1 MKFVCD
7 KDILD
12 SCLNTVAKAV
22 DPANVKEL
30 LRGIKIDAEDT
41 VLTFFATDNEISL
54 ETFAE
59 ATVKEKGSLVIDGR
73 IFSDII
79 KRMPEGNI
87 TFETVSQSEV
97 MISGGEVSLSL
108 LYLSSEGFPKMDRIE
123 DGRTFNIYS
132 KDLKNVIKYTVFAPD
147 AESSMPILNGIKF
160 EIKNSNMR
168 AIGLNRYRMA
178 LRNQIIPDTGI
189 DYMEFIAP
197 AKTLAEL
204 NKILKEDSTVV
215 RISLKDEAVM
225 FEFDRTTVVT
235 RLLEGEFIDYDRL
248 IPKESKIKFKADYS
262 KIAQSVDRA
271 SVIINYDD
279 PKIPV
284 IFDIKNGYL
293 NIDCFTKRGQIH
305 DKISIDTDGELKI
318 GLGAKL
324 LTDAI
329 RAIDTNEIYFEFKD
343 EKSPCKIM
351 PVEGDGFLYIIQPRQ
366 L

>member
-12 SCLNTVAKAV
+12 SCLNTVSKAV

-30 LRGIKIDAEDT
+30 LRGIKIDAEDM

-54 ETFAE
+54 EAFAE

-79 KRMPEGNI
+79 KRMPQGNI

-97 MISGGEVSLSL
+97 RISGGEVSLSL
-108 LYLSSEGFPKMDRIE
+108 LYLPADGFPEMDKVE
-123 DGRTFNIYS
+123 DGKNIKIYS
-132 KDLKNVIKYTVFAPD
+132 KDLKTVIKYTVFAPD

-160 EIKNSNMR
+160 EIRNSR
-168 AIGLNRYRMA
+168 LTAVGLNRYRMA
-178 LRNQIIPDTGI
+178 VRNQIIPETGI
-189 DYMEFIAP
+189 DYTEFIIP
-197 AKTLAEL
+197 AKTLNEL
-204 NKILKEDSTVV
+204 SKILKEDDTIVNITV
-215 RISLKDEAVM
+215 KDEAVM
-225 FEFDRTTVVT
+225 FEFDRATVVA
-235 RLLEGEFIDYDRL
+235 RLLEGEFVDYERL
-248 IPKESKIKFKADYS
+248 IPKDSTMKFKADYD

-271 SVIINYDD
+271 AVIINYDD

-284 IFDIKNGYL
+284 IFDIKNGVL

-305 DKISIDTDGELKI
+305 DKISVDTDGELKI

-329 RAIDTNEIYFEFKD
+329 RAIDTNEIYFEFKN

-351 PVEGDGFLYIIQPRQ
+351 PVEGDSFLYIIQPRQ

>member
-1 MKFVCD
+1 MKFICD
-7 KDILD
+7 KDILNE
-12 SCLNTVAKAV
+12 CVNTVSKAI
-22 DPANVKEL
+22 DPTNVKEL
-30 LRGIKIDAEDT
+30 LRGIKIDAGEE
-41 VLTFFATDNEISL
+41 LTFFATDNEISL
-54 ETFAE
+54 ETWAE
-59 ATVKEKGSLVIDGR
+59 ANVKETGSLVIDGR

-97 MISGGEVSLSL
+97 KITGGEVSLNL
-108 LYLSSEGFPKMDRIE
+108 LYLPSDGFPFMERVE
-123 DGRTFNIYS
+123 DGKNIKIYS

-160 EIKNSNMR
+160 EIKNASMR

-178 LRNQIIPDTGI
+178 LRNQIIPETGI
-189 DYMEFIAP
+189 EYMEFVAP
-197 AKTLAEL
+197 AKMLSDL
-204 NKILKEDSTVV
+204 NKILKEDDKIVN
-215 RISLKDEAVM
+215 ISLKDDVVM
-225 FEFDRTTVVT
+225 FEFERTTVTT
-235 RLLEGEFIDYDRL
+235 RLLEGQFIDYDRL
-248 IPKESKIKFKADYS
+248 IPKESKVKFKVDYS
-262 KIAQSVDRA
+262 KIAESVDRA
-271 SVIINYDD
+271 AVIINYDD
-279 PKIPV
+279 PKIPI

-305 DKISIDTDGELKI
+305 DKISVDTDGELKI

-329 RAIDTNEIYFEFKD
+329 RAIDKNEIYFEFKD

-351 PVEGDGFLYIIQPRQ
+351 PTEGDAFLYIVQPRQ

>member
-1 MKFVCD
+1 VKFICD

-12 SCLNTVAKAV
+12 ACLNTVSKAV
-22 DPANVKEL
+22 DPSNVKEL
-30 LRGIKIDAEDT
+30 LRGIKIDADEEI
-41 VLTFFATDNEISL
+41 TFFATDNEISL

-59 ATVKEKGSLVIDGR
+59 AIVKEKGSLVIDGR

-79 KRMPEGNI
+79 KRMPEGDI
-87 TFETVSQSEV
+87 TFETVSQSEIK
-97 MISGGEVSLSL
+97 ISGGEVSLSL
-108 LYLSSEGFPKMDRIE
+108 LYLPSDGFPSMDKVE
-123 DGRTFNIYS
+123 DGRTINIYS
-132 KDLKNVIKYTVFAPD
+132 KDLKNVIKYTVFASD
-147 AESSMPILNGIKF
+147 TESSMPILNGIKF
-160 EIKNSNMR
+160 EIKNSRLR
-168 AIGLNRYRMA
+168 AVGLNRYRMA
-178 LRNQIIPDTGI
+178 VRNQIIPETGI
-189 DYMEFIAP
+189 EYMEFIVP

-204 NKILKEDSTVV
+204 NKILKEDATVV
-215 RISLKDEAVM
+215 KISLKDEAVM

-235 RLLEGEFIDYDRL
+235 RLLEGEFVDYERL
-248 IPKESKIKFKADYS
+248 IPKESKIKFKTSYD

-271 SVIINYDD
+271 TVIINYDD

-284 IFDIKNGYL
+284 IFDIKNGVL

-305 DKISIDTDGELKI
+305 DKISIDTDGEIKI

-329 RAIDTNEIYFEFKD
+329 RAIDTNEIYFELKD

-351 PVEGDGFLYIIQPRQ
+351 PVEGDSFLYIIQPRQ

>member
-1 MKFVCD
+1 MKFICD
-7 KDILD
+7 KDILNE
-12 SCLNTVAKAV
+12 CVNTVSKAI

-30 LRGIKIDAEDT
+30 LRGIKIDADEE
-41 VLTFFATDNEISL
+41 LTFFATDNEISL
-54 ETFAE
+54 ETWAE
-59 ATVKEKGSLVIDGR
+59 ANVKEKGSLVIDGR
-73 IFSDII
+73 IFSDIV

-97 MISGGEVSLSL
+97 KISGGEVSLSL
-108 LYLSSEGFPKMDRIE
+108 LYLSSDGFPYMERVE
-123 DGRTFNIYS
+123 DGKAIKIYS

-160 EIKNSNMR
+160 EIKNSSMR
-168 AIGLNRYRMA
+168 AVGLNRYRMA
-178 LRNQIIPDTGI
+178 MRNQIIPETGI
-189 DYMEFIAP
+189 DYMEFVAP
-197 AKTLAEL
+197 AKMLNDL
-204 NKILKEDSTVV
+204 NKILKDDDKIVT
-215 RISLKDEAVM
+215 ISLKDDVVM
-225 FEFDRTTVVT
+225 FEFERTTVTT
-235 RLLEGEFIDYDRL
+235 RLLEGEFIDYNRL
-248 IPKESKIKFKADYS
+248 IPKETKVKFRIDYD

-271 SVIINYDD
+271 AVIINYDD
-279 PKIPV
+279 PKIPI
-284 IFDIKNGYL
+284 IFDIKNGVL

-305 DKISIDTDGELKI
+305 DKISIDTDAELKI

-351 PVEGDGFLYIIQPRQ
+351 PVEGDSFLYIVQPRQ

>member
-1 MKFVCD
+1 MKFICD
-7 KDILD
+7 KDV
-12 SCLNTVAKAV
+12 LNECVNNVSKAI

-30 LRGIKIDAEDT
+30 LRGIKIDADEE
-41 VLTFFATDNEISL
+41 LTFFATDNEISL
-54 ETFAE
+54 ETWAE

-73 IFSDII
+73 IFSDIV

-97 MISGGEVSLSL
+97 KISGGEVSLSL
-108 LYLSSEGFPKMDRIE
+108 LYLSSEGFPSMERVEEGKNIK
-123 DGRTFNIYS
+123 IYS

-160 EIKNSNMR
+160 EIKNSSMR
-168 AIGLNRYRMA
+168 AVGLNRYRMA
-178 LRNQIIPDTGI
+178 MRNQIIPETNI
-189 DYMEFIAP
+189 DYMEFIIP
-197 AKTLAEL
+197 AKMLNELA
-204 NKILKEDSTVV
+204 KILKEDDKIVN
-215 RISLKDEAVM
+215 ISLKEDVVM
-225 FEFDRTTVVT
+225 FEFERTTVTT
-235 RLLEGEFIDYDRL
+235 RLLEGEFIDYNRL
-248 IPKESKIKFKADYS
+248 IPKETKLKFKVNYE

-284 IFDIKNGYL
+284 IFDIKNGVL

-305 DKISIDTDGELKI
+305 DKISIENSGELKI

-351 PVEGDGFLYIIQPRQ
+351 PVEGDSFLYIVQPRQ

>member
-1 MKFVCD
+1 MKFICD
-7 KDILD
+7 KDILNE
-12 SCLNTVAKAV
+12 CVNTVSKAI
-22 DPANVKEL
+22 DPTNVKEL
-30 LRGIKIDAEDT
+30 LRGIKIDAEEE
-41 VLTFFATDNEISL
+41 LTFFATDNEISL
-54 ETFAE
+54 ETWAE

-73 IFSDII
+73 IFSDIV

-97 MISGGEVSLSL
+97 KISGGEVSLSL
-108 LYLSSEGFPKMDRIE
+108 LYLPADGFPYMERVE
-123 DGRTFNIYS
+123 DGRTIKIYS

-160 EIKNSNMR
+160 EIKNASMR
-168 AIGLNRYRMA
+168 AVGLNRYRMA
-178 LRNQIIPDTGI
+178 MRNQIIPETGI
-189 DYMEFIAP
+189 EYMEFVAP
-197 AKTLAEL
+197 AKMLNDL
-204 NKILKEDSTVV
+204 NKILKDDDKIVT
-215 RISLKDEAVM
+215 ISLKDDVVM
-225 FEFDRTTVVT
+225 FEFERTTVTT
-235 RLLEGEFIDYDRL
+235 RLLEGEFIDYNRL
-248 IPKESKIKFKADYS
+248 IPKETNVKFRIDYDKIS
-262 KIAQSVDRA
+262 QSVDRA

-279 PKIPV
+279 PKIPI
-284 IFDIKNGYL
+284 IFDIKNGVL

-305 DKISIDTDGELKI
+305 DKISVDTDAELKI

-351 PVEGDGFLYIIQPRQ
+351 PVEGDSFLYIVQPRQ

>member
-1 MKFVCD
+1 MKFICD
-7 KDILD
+7 KDILNE
-12 SCLNTVAKAV
+12 CVNTVSKAI

-30 LRGIKIDAEDT
+30 LRGIKIDADEE
-41 VLTFFATDNEISL
+41 LTFFATDNEISL
-54 ETFAE
+54 ETWAE
-59 ATVKEKGSLVIDGR
+59 ANVKEKGSLVIDGR
-73 IFSDII
+73 IFSDIV

-97 MISGGEVSLSL
+97 KISGGEVSLSL
-108 LYLSSEGFPKMDRIE
+108 LYLPSEGFPYMERVE
-123 DGRTFNIYS
+123 DGKTIKIYS

-160 EIKNSNMR
+160 EIKNASMR
-168 AIGLNRYRMA
+168 AVGLNRYRMA
-178 LRNQIIPDTGI
+178 MRNQIIPETGI
-189 DYMEFIAP
+189 EYMEFVAP
-197 AKTLAEL
+197 AKMLNDL
-204 NKILKEDSTVV
+204 NKILKDDDKIVT
-215 RISLKDEAVM
+215 ISLKEDVVM
-225 FEFDRTTVVT
+225 FEFERTTVTT
-235 RLLEGEFIDYDRL
+235 RLLEGQFIDYNRL
-248 IPKESKIKFKADYS
+248 IPKETNVRFRVDYD

-271 SVIINYDD
+271 AVIINYDD
-279 PKIPV
+279 PKIPI
-284 IFDIKNGYL
+284 IFDIKNGVL

-305 DKISIDTDGELKI
+305 DKISIDTDAELKI

-351 PVEGDGFLYIIQPRQ
+351 PVEGDSFLYIVQPRQ